1 MLNKVLLIGNLTR
14 DPEVKFLPSGQ
25 AVAKFTVATSRFF
38 KNRDGERQ
46 EETTFVD
53 CEAWG
58 KTAEFINQWFQK
70 GKKIFVEGRLRQDS
84 WEDRNTGQKRYKML
98 TVADNV
104 SFVDSK
110 GGDGDSGGGG
120 QQRRG
125 GGGGGYQQRPPQ
137 GGGGQRPPQQRSEPQ
152 YDNYDSNAGD
162 PFDGPQDSGTEDDL
176 PF

>member
-14 DPEVKFLPSGQ
+14 DPEVKYLPSGQ
-25 AVAKFTVATSRFF
+25 ALAKFSVATSRYF

-84 WEDRNTGQKRYKML
+84 WEDRSTGQKRYKML
-98 TVADNV
+98 VVTDNV

-110 GGDGDSGGGG
+110 SSDGGGG
-120 QQRRG
+120 RGGAQQR
-125 GGGGGYQQRPPQ
+125 PQ
-137 GGGGQRPPQQRSEPQ
+137 GGGQPQRQPAGEPQ
-152 YDNYDSNAGD
+152 YDNYESSAGD
-162 PFDGPQDSGTEDDL
+162 PFDGPQNSGTEDDL